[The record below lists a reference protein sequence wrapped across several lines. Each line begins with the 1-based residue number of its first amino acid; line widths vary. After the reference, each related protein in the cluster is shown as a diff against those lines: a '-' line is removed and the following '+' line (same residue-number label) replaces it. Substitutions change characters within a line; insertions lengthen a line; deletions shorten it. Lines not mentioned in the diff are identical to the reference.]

1 MIKFVSDL
9 RHVGGF
15 SPGIPLSS
23 TKKADRHDIAE
34 ILSKVALSNINQTKP
49 FAQYLFDLGTQNLHV
64 MINSDTK
71 LTSDEQNIKFR
82 EQILMFCS
90 SCFYCSVMLF
100 MFYL

>member
-1 MIKFVSDL
+1 VIKFVSDL

-49 FAQYLFDLGTQNLHV
+49 FAQYLFDLGTQKRPLLGKNHRQCCYYF
-64 MINSDTK
+64 SH
-71 LTSDEQNIKFR
+71 
-82 EQILMFCS
+82 
-90 SCFYCSVMLF
+90 
-100 MFYL
+100 